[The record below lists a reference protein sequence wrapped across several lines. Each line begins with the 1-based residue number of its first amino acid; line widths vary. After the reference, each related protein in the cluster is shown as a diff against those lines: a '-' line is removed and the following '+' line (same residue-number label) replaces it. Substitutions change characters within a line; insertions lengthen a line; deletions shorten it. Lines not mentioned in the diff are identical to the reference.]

1 MKILIIVDNLYN
13 GGAGRVASVL
23 ANAFIEKN
31 IVYCVVKEPLINYKI
46 HDNVHFH
53 VLSGNFSFYKLEV
66 IPRLV
71 SYIRLIRHIKPDIII
86 SLGHVSKYTTM
97 ANWFS
102 KNKICIIDSERSDPN
117 QVPSSTFMKWIRNRF
132 YGMADCLVCQTYQAK
147 EYYKKILRI
156 PIAVIPNPLTPNLP
170 YWNGIDSFNIISA
183 CRLHEQK
190 NIPMLI
196 RAFNEI
202 HKIYPYYKLHIYGE
216 GPLKNELQQ
225 KIDELGLNDCIHL
238 LGSTRNLHEIL
249 ANSFMFVSSSDHEGL
264 SNSMLEAMA
273 IGIPVV
279 CTDCPIGGASMFIRN
294 KVNGIL
300 TPIKD
305 SDNFFKSMKYVI
317 DNKKLLADMS
327 KEAIKI
333 REDLDASVIAKQWY
347 DIINYKRC
355 E

>member
-1 MKILIIVDNLYN
+1 
-13 GGAGRVASVL
+13 
-23 ANAFIEKN
+23 
-31 IVYCVVKEPLINYKI
+31 
-46 HDNVHFH
+46 
-53 VLSGNFSFYKLEV
+53 
-66 IPRLV
+66 
-71 SYIRLIRHIKPDIII
+71 
-86 SLGHVSKYTTM
+86 
-97 ANWFS
+97 
-102 KNKICIIDSERSDPN
+102 
-117 QVPSSTFMKWIRNRF
+117 
-132 YGMADCLVCQTYQAK
+132 
-147 EYYKKILRI
+147 
-156 PIAVIPNPLTPNLP
+156 
-170 YWNGIDSFNIISA
+170 
-183 CRLHEQK
+183 
-190 NIPMLI
+190 MLI

-305 SDNFFKSMKYVI
+305 SDYFFKSMKYVI